1 MKGAVLWGGAFHVC
15 GGCGPGGPGVGRTGR
30 APPPGEGVCRGAAW
44 GQMPGSRRTCAGC
57 SAEQTECRSQARAV
71 RRGESRRC
79 GRHARRGGCG
89 GCESGLGREPL
100 AGRARFVR
108 GPHALGARGVPTAPP
123 VALCRAPCSALSHC
137 LPAAA
142 LRSRGTS
149 GLGGGRPVPRAP
161 LPAPGCSVRE
171 GSAAPPRAKRSAKMA
186 ENDDL
191 TTRWGRFRQ
200 TEGRGELCDTRCES
214 RDLGFCSPA
223 FLTSARP
230 CRQVVI
236 FGHFSTRDYVR
247 ARRRARCGG
256 RAARERRGAW
266 RSAGAAEPPRSS
278 LRGAAGGTGCSCPS
292 HRRRSTWRNSKM
304 ILPVSGGK
312 ILRGSRQR
320 PVEKA

>member
-1 MKGAVLWGGAFHVC
+1 MRAACAQGGGAAAA
-15 GGCGPGGPGVGRTGR
+15 R
-30 APPPGEGVCRGAAW
+30 AAW
-44 GQMPGSRRTCAGC
+44 GASRL
-57 SAEQTECRSQARAV
+57 
-71 RRGESRRC
+71 
-79 GRHARRGGCG
+79 RGGPASCAA
-89 GCESGLGREPL
+89 LMPL
-100 AGRARFVR
+100 VHAVFRRPLLSRSVAR
-108 GPHALGARGVPTAPP
+108 
-123 VALCRAPCSALSHC
+123 RAPCSLIAC
-137 LPAAA
+137 LPPLFARVVRPA
-142 LRSRGTS
+142 L
-149 GLGGGRPVPRAP
+149 GGRPVPRAP

-230 CRQVVI
+230 CRQVVV

-266 RSAGAAEPPRSS
+266 RSAGRGRVAPILAAWRSRRERVLVPFS
-278 LRGAAGGTGCSCPS
+278 SQAFYLVELKNDTAGIRRKDTQRLTTATRREGMITPTISNDGGCAKAP
-292 HRRRSTWRNSKM
+292 RRR
-304 ILPVSGGK
+304 
-312 ILRGSRQR
+312 
-320 PVEKA
+320 

>member
-1 MKGAVLWGGAFHVC
+1 MKGAVLWGGAFRVC
-15 GGCGPGGPGVGRTGR
+15 GVCGSGGPGAGRTGR
-30 APPPGEGVCRGAAW
+30 APLGGPVPQGAAW
-44 GQMPGSRRTCAGC
+44 GRMPGSRRTRTGC
-57 SAEQTECRSQARAV
+57 SAEQLECRSQARAV
-71 RRGESRRC
+71 WRGRVAALRAAC
-79 GRHARRGGCG
+79 AQGGGG
-89 GCESGLGREPL
+89 GCESGLGCEPL

-123 VALCRAPCSALSHC
+123 VALCRAPCFALSHC
-137 LPAAA
+137 LP
-142 LRSRGTS
+142 
-149 GLGGGRPVPRAP
+149 
-161 LPAPGCSVRE
+161 
-171 GSAAPPRAKRSAKMA
+171 AAPPRAKRSAKMA

-191 TTRWGRFRQ
+191 TTEWGRFRQ

-266 RSAGAAEPPRSS
+266 RSAGRGRAAPILAAWRSRRDRVLVPFSSQAFYLAELKNDTAGIRRKDTQRLTTATRREGMITPTISNDGGCAKAPR
-278 LRGAAGGTGCSCPS
+278 RC
-292 HRRRSTWRNSKM
+292 
-304 ILPVSGGK
+304 
-312 ILRGSRQR
+312 
-320 PVEKA
+320 

>member
-1 MKGAVLWGGAFHVC
+1 MRRLRVGRARCRADRASPPGWAGAAGG
-15 GGCGPGGPGVGRTGR
+15 GVGPNAGLAADAHGLLSGTAGVSKPGQGCVAGASRGVAGGMR
-30 APPPGEGVCRGAAW
+30 A
-44 GQMPGSRRTCAGC
+44 
-57 SAEQTECRSQARAV
+57 
-71 RRGESRRC
+71 
-79 GRHARRGGCG
+79 GGGG
-89 GCESGLGREPL
+89 GCESGLGCEPL

-123 VALCRAPCSALSHC
+123 VALCRAPCFALSHC
-137 LPAAA
+137 LP
-142 LRSRGTS
+142 
-149 GLGGGRPVPRAP
+149 
-161 LPAPGCSVRE
+161 
-171 GSAAPPRAKRSAKMA
+171 AAPPRAKRSAKMA

-191 TTRWGRFRQ
+191 TTEWGRFRQ

-266 RSAGAAEPPRSS
+266 RSAGRGRAAPILAAWRSRRDRVLVPFSSQAFYLAELKNDTAGIRRKDTQRLTTATRREGMITPTISNDGGCAKAPR
-278 LRGAAGGTGCSCPS
+278 RC
-292 HRRRSTWRNSKM
+292 
-304 ILPVSGGK
+304 
-312 ILRGSRQR
+312 
-320 PVEKA
+320 

>member
-1 MKGAVLWGGAFHVC
+1 MRSSRV
-15 GGCGPGGPGVGRTGR
+15 GVGPAPQGGVGPDARLAADARGLPSGTDGVSKPGQGCAAGASRGVAGGMR
-30 APPPGEGVCRGAAW
+30 A
-44 GQMPGSRRTCAGC
+44 
-57 SAEQTECRSQARAV
+57 
-71 RRGESRRC
+71 
-79 GRHARRGGCG
+79 GGGG
-89 GCESGLGREPL
+89 GCESGLGCEPL

-123 VALCRAPCSALSHC
+123 VALCRAPCFALSHC
-137 LPAAA
+137 LP
-142 LRSRGTS
+142 
-149 GLGGGRPVPRAP
+149 
-161 LPAPGCSVRE
+161 
-171 GSAAPPRAKRSAKMA
+171 AAPPRAKRSAKMA

-191 TTRWGRFRQ
+191 TTEWGRFRQ

-266 RSAGAAEPPRSS
+266 RSAGRGRAAPILAAWRSRRDRVLVPFS
-278 LRGAAGGTGCSCPS
+278 SQAFYLAELKNDTAGIRRKDTQRLTTATRREGMITPTISNDGGCAKAP
-292 HRRRSTWRNSKM
+292 RRR
-304 ILPVSGGK
+304 
-312 ILRGSRQR
+312 
-320 PVEKA
+320 

>member
-1 MKGAVLWGGAFHVC
+1 MLIARAC
-15 GGCGPGGPGVGRTGR
+15 RAGGCGRLGGADAFEPGGRRAGAAGGRGAGCQARGGR
-30 APPPGEGVCRGAAW
+30 ARAAQRNRWSVEARPGLCGG
-44 GQMPGSRRTCAGC
+44 
-57 SAEQTECRSQARAV
+57 
-71 RRGESRRC
+71 GESRRC
-79 GRHARRGGCG
+79 GRHARRGGG
-89 GCESGLGREPL
+89 GCESGLGCEPL

-123 VALCRAPCSALSHC
+123 VALCRAPCFALSHC
-137 LPAAA
+137 LP
-142 LRSRGTS
+142 
-149 GLGGGRPVPRAP
+149 
-161 LPAPGCSVRE
+161 
-171 GSAAPPRAKRSAKMA
+171 AAPPRAKRSAKMA

-191 TTRWGRFRQ
+191 TTEWGRFRQ

-266 RSAGAAEPPRSS
+266 RSAGRGRAAPILAAWRSRRDRVLVPFS
-278 LRGAAGGTGCSCPS
+278 SQAFYLAELKNDTAGIRRKDTQRLTTATRREGMITPTISNDGGCAKAP
-292 HRRRSTWRNSKM
+292 RRR
-304 ILPVSGGK
+304 
-312 ILRGSRQR
+312 
-320 PVEKA
+320 